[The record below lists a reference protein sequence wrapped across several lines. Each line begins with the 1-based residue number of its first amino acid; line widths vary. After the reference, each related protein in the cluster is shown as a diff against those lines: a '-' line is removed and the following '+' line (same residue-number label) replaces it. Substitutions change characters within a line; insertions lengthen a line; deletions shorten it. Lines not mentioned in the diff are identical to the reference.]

1 LAPFCR
7 RPARKPPTGVRREA
21 YARFAV
27 MRGMKVACAVLLVGG
42 TAFATGGA
50 ALAAPVPAHFE
61 PGSVSFISASQ
72 GFVLG
77 TSPCT
82 TEPCRAVLV
91 TTANGSKT
99 WAATTAP
106 AAPFASASS
115 PSSGSVGKVLF
126 ANADDGWVYG
136 PTLWATYNGAES
148 WAKVKLG
155 GPVYLLATS
164 TQEVYAVV
172 GNCSPSAH
180 NCPAPTLRLERAAV
194 GSAAW
199 QTVAGVSG
207 YGTTAVLTANS
218 ANAWVSFSPKGAGA
232 VMIWRSANSGST
244 WQRLPNPCYEPS
256 QATDLAGMAS
266 PGGDLLFELCA
277 GNPGAG
283 QEGKSLWASSNG
295 GTSGHVV
302 NQLPL
307 GGLALGL
314 AAPTKSDIL
323 VTAVSGAS
331 FVYRSTN
338 GGLTWA
344 NHTFADGGAGFYDF
358 AFVTPSFGDTVEGS
372 PADGPNSA
380 RLLETSD
387 GGATWSPVHI

>member
-1 LAPFCR
+1 VTQR
-7 RPARKPPTGVRREA
+7 A
-21 YARFAV
+21 YARFSV
-27 MRGMKVACAVLLVGG
+27 MRTTRIACTVLLVGG
-42 TAFATGGA
+42 TVFATA
-50 ALAAPVPAHFE
+50 AEALAARAPAHFQ
-61 PGSVSFISASQ
+61 PASVSFISASQ

-77 TSPCT
+77 TSPCA
-82 TEPCRAVLV
+82 TEPCSAVLV

-99 WAATTAP
+99 WAATAAP
-106 AAPFASASS
+106 PAPFASASS

-126 ANADDGWVYG
+126 ANANDGWVYG
-136 PTLWATYNGAES
+136 PTLWATYNGAQS
-148 WAKVKLG
+148 WAKIKLG

-164 TQEVYAVV
+164 AQEVYAVV

-180 NCPAPTLRLERAAV
+180 NCPTPTLRLERAAV
-194 GSAAW
+194 GSPSW
-199 QTVAGVSG
+199 QTVPGVSG
-207 YGTTAVLTANS
+207 YGTTAVLTADN

-232 VMIWRSANSGST
+232 VMIWRSSNSGSA

-266 PGGDLLFELCA
+266 PRGDLLFELCA

-302 NQLPL
+302 SQLPL
-307 GGLALGL
+307 GGLALDI
-314 AAPTKSDIL
+314 AAPTRSDIL

-338 GGLTWA
+338 SGKTWA

-358 AFVTPSFGDTVEGS
+358 AFATASFGDAVEGS
-372 PADGPNSA
+372 PADGPNDA

-387 GGATWSPVHI
+387 GGATWSSVHV

>member
-1 LAPFCR
+1 
-7 RPARKPPTGVRREA
+7 
-21 YARFAV
+21 
-27 MRGMKVACAVLLVGG
+27 
-42 TAFATGGA
+42 
-50 ALAAPVPAHFE
+50 
-61 PGSVSFISASQ
+61 VSFISASQ

-77 TSPCT
+77 TAPCT
-82 TEPCRAVLV
+82 TAPCSAIVV

-99 WAATTAP
+99 WAATAASP
-106 AAPFASASS
+106 APFASASS

-126 ANADDGWVYG
+126 ANANDGWVYG
-136 PTLWATYNGAES
+136 PTLWATYNGAQS
-148 WAKVKLG
+148 WAKVALG

-164 TQEVYAVV
+164 AQEVYAVV
-172 GNCSPSAH
+172 GNCSPSGH
-180 NCPAPTLRLERAAV
+180 NCPTPTLRIERAAV

-232 VMIWRSANSGST
+232 VMIWRSSNSGST
-244 WQRLPNPCYEPS
+244 WQRLPNPCYEPF

-266 PGGDLLFELCA
+266 PRGSLLFELCA

-283 QEGKSLWASSNG
+283 QEGKSLWASNNG

-302 NQLPL
+302 GQLPL
-307 GGLALGL
+307 GGLALGV
-314 AAPTKSDIL
+314 AAPTSKDIL

-338 GGLTWA
+338 GGSTWA
-344 NHTFADGGAGFYDF
+344 THAFADGGAGFYDF
-358 AFVTPSFGDTVEGS
+358 AFVTPSFGDAVEGS
-372 PADGPNSA
+372 PADGPNDA

-387 GGATWSPVHI
+387 GGATWAPVHI